1 MYKGDPYS
9 TEVLVLHVHSTLQD
23 PDIGQDVVDN
33 LRAAA
38 NTLRSL
44 QGAVL
49 PNTLGLSYEFIGI
62 MTGRNITSLL
72 YFVFLYSG

>member
-1 MYKGDPYS
+1 MYKSDPYS
-9 TEVLVLHVHSTLQD
+9 TEVLVLHVHPMLQD

-49 PNTLGLSYEFIGI
+49 PI
-62 MTGRNITSLL
+62 R
-72 YFVFLYSG
+72 